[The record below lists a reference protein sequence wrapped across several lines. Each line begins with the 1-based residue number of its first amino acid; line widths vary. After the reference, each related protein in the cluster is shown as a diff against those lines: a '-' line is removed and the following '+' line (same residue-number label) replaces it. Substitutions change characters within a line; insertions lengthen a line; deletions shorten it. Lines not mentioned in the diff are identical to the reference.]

1 MIRFWRLLGSRTPPI
16 PGADGR
22 PKAGSIA
29 SLETLRLGG
38 IDQTV
43 LLRGHDVR
51 KPVLLF
57 LHGGPGSSLIPL
69 APLFSRELEQH
80 FVVVHWDQR
89 GAGKSYSPRV
99 PRESMTT
106 DRFIEDCAELAQ
118 HLRQRFDGRRAIVVG
133 HSWGTELGVLTV
145 QRHPQLFQAYV
156 AVAQVVDKQ
165 RAERISLEFALQ
177 GARQAGHVQAVQRL
191 ERLNPPAYDGSVE
204 DLLFQRSCVMRY
216 GGTLFD
222 PAQDKRFFRMYFES
236 HEYSLGDLRRLKAGS
251 AFTLGAM
258 WSDRLQ
264 LNLIQTARHLEVPV
278 LFIHGRCDRV
288 TPTELAQEYFDVLQA
303 PSKELVW
310 FERSGHC
317 PLFEEPERFQQLLIG
332 RFGERGAGTTTQEAA
347 CA

>member
-16 PGADGR
+16 LGSDGR
-22 PKAGSIA
+22 ALPGSIA

-38 IDQTV
+38 IDQTI
-43 LLRGHDVR
+43 LLRGHDIR

-69 APLFSRELEQH
+69 APLFSRGLERH

-89 GAGKSYSPRV
+89 GAGKSYSPQV

-106 DRFIEDCAELAQ
+106 DRFLEDCAELAR
-118 HLRQRFDGRRAIVVG
+118 HLGQRFGGRRVIVVG

-145 QRHPQLFQAYV
+145 QRHPGLFAAYV

-165 RAERISLEFALQ
+165 RAERISLDFALQ
-177 GARQAGHVQAVQRL
+177 AARKAGDTQAVQRL
-191 ERLNPPAYDGSVE
+191 ERLNPPAYDGKVE

-258 WSDRLQ
+258 WRDRLE
-264 LNLIQTARHLEVPV
+264 LNLIETARQLEVPV
-278 LFIHGRCDRV
+278 LFVHGRCDRV

-303 PSKELVW
+303 PSKQLVW

-317 PLFEEPERFQQLLIG
+317 PLFEEPERFQQLLVE
-332 RFGERGAGTTTQEAA
+332 RFGELAQGAAA
-347 CA
+347 